1 MQGMSLAKEGRVVY
15 FLFLL
20 ENATRVCQ
28 SGHKIN
34 VARWTF
40 IELKWSNSARLIK

>member
-1 MQGMSLAKEGRVVY
+1 MVQIFTNYFEAAKYARDVLCKGRKGGV

-34 VARWTF
+34 VTR
-40 IELKWSNSARLIK
+40 

>member
-1 MQGMSLAKEGRVVY
+1 MVQIFTNYFDAAKYARDVPCKGRKGGV

-34 VARWTF
+34 VTR
-40 IELKWSNSARLIK
+40 